1 MLKITKCDKE
11 EFPKKVIFDFKK
23 KSKYYELKK
32 TFEEM
37 ENGECIKIEKKSIEA
52 QNSKS
57 AIYGA
62 LSYIYKI
69 EIREDYEFV
78 YVEKIKKL

>member
-1 MLKITKCDKE
+1 
-11 EFPKKVIFDFKK
+11 
-23 KSKYYELKK
+23 
-32 TFEEM
+32 M